1 MQNFKDTFETRKLSF
16 IIFHFSIYM
25 SVPLIIIIYRQI
37 FERTNLHKKKK
48 GLSKMNCKEHFT
60 AHKTK
65 LSIKD
70 FFSKYEDVSKSTVS
84 CRFGHIYW
92 ANS

>member
-37 FERTNLHKKKK
+37 FERTNLHKKK
-48 GLSKMNCKEHFT
+48 
-60 AHKTK
+60 
-65 LSIKD
+65 
-70 FFSKYEDVSKSTVS
+70 
-84 CRFGHIYW
+84 RFEQNELQGTLHRT
-92 ANS
+92 

>member
-37 FERTNLHKKKK
+37 FERTNLNKK
-48 GLSKMNCKEHFT
+48 N
-60 AHKTK
+60 
-65 LSIKD
+65 
-70 FFSKYEDVSKSTVS
+70 
-84 CRFGHIYW
+84 RFEQNELQGTLHRT
-92 ANS
+92 